1 MSEITAPNFNIK
13 TGEIIPP
20 QPAAIPAATISK
32 RTASSIARWLL
43 YRYGVHYL
51 ANWSNYG
58 VMVCKDCDGER
69 YEISEPEDY
78 DLIHHYLVKQKK
90 RIRTYLGVTK

>member
-32 RTASSIARWLL
+32 RTASSIARRWIYDHGAPQGPGGNYSLRLL
-43 YRYGVHYL
+43 
-51 ANWSNYG
+51 
-58 VMVCKDCDGER
+58 DCDGIAHEV
-69 YEISEPEDY
+69 EAD
-78 DLIHHYLVKQKK
+78 DLPLIRHYLVKQEK